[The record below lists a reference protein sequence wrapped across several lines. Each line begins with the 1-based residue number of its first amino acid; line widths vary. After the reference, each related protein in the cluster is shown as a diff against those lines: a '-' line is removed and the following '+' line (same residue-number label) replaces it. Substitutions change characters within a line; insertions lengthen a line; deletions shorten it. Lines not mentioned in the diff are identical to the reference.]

1 MNAHLEGRVIFQEDF
16 WRLQML
22 IFPEIHEVVL
32 TFVMLS
38 VLSPGIQPE
47 FGNDP
52 FHYKRSTRHV
62 TFDKLLQMMRSTQRS
77 SGLLLSKGIHGW
89 FLPAAFHFPFNRHY
103 NDDPQKMQ
111 FFVIKLFLQFRHRF
125 KKNPKGQDG
134 LNTQE
139 CFINHT
145 SHRRVRNYC
154 CAVLSVIL
162 VA

>member
-1 MNAHLEGRVIFQEDF
+1 
-16 WRLQML
+16 ML

-52 FHYKRSTRHV
+52 FHYKSSTQHV
-62 TFDKLLQMMRSTQRS
+62 TFDKPFQVMRSTQRF
-77 SGLLLSKGIHGW
+77 SGLLLS
-89 FLPAAFHFPFNRHY
+89 LRRYTADSSQQHFIFPLTDTIMMILLRKC
-103 NDDPQKMQ
+103 DAI
-111 FFVIKLFLQFRHRF
+111 FVIKPFFQFRHRF
-125 KKNPKGQDG
+125 KKPEGQDG

-139 CFINHT
+139 CFINHMP
-145 SHRRVRNYC
+145 RLRVRNYC